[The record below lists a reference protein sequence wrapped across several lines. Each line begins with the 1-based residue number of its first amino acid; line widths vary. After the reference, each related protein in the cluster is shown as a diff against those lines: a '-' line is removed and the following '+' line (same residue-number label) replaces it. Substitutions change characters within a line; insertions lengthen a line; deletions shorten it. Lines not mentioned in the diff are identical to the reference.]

1 MLKKTLS
8 WVMVGMLFL
17 SLVFNEN
24 LVTKKIDAAEI
35 KNEYVVYDGNKV
47 IGVKKM
53 SVNETREL
61 QNNFWVEENQKM
73 HACEQEYWDVEKV
86 NSKWS
91 RAITNIKEQVD
102 RKENLANSRVKIGII
117 DSGIDYNENINV
129 VKRVNL
135 IDDCNGNI
143 LVDDNTGHGTA
154 IASILSLKKNVESEI
169 QGVNPNLDI
178 YSYKVLDNK
187 NETTLDVVVETIDE
201 AVIDKINI
209 LCMSFGMPDNSEILH
224 NAIKKAYDN
233 GIIIIAAAGNE
244 SNGEEALYPA
254 RYEEVISVG
263 SINAKGEKSEFSND
277 IDVDI
282 YAPGEMVKCIGDFGA
297 ETIANGTSISVPFV
311 AGVVSILFEK
321 DKTLNANSIKRILVK
336 IANVINDDTPILDCR
351 YALDNI
357 KNFKE
362 DNVNKN
368 INKEELRVDDKTMT
382 LKGKWSRNDHA
393 ALIKTNLKDMYG
405 NSYTSK
411 QLKLLK
417 AGIRMPDKFWSGAS
431 HRMWH
436 AIANSEEDTNY
447 IAGAYYVSK
456 VIKGL

>member
-143 LVDDNTGHGTA
+143 LVDDNTGHGMD

-254 RYEEVISVG
+254 RYEEVISVE

-282 YAPGEMVKCIGDFGA
+282 YAPGEMVK
-297 ETIANGTSISVPFV
+297 
-311 AGVVSILFEK
+311 
-321 DKTLNANSIKRILVK
+321 
-336 IANVINDDTPILDCR
+336 
-351 YALDNI
+351 
-357 KNFKE
+357 
-362 DNVNKN
+362 
-368 INKEELRVDDKTMT
+368 
-382 LKGKWSRNDHA
+382 
-393 ALIKTNLKDMYG
+393 
-405 NSYTSK
+405 
-411 QLKLLK
+411 
-417 AGIRMPDKFWSGAS
+417 
-431 HRMWH
+431 
-436 AIANSEEDTNY
+436 
-447 IAGAYYVSK
+447 
-456 VIKGL
+456 